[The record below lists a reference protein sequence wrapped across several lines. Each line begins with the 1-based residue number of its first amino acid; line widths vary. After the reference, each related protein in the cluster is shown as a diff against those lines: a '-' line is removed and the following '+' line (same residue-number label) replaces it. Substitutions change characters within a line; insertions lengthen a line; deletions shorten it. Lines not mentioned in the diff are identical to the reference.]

1 MQRILYSQPKNVI
14 FDYYSGMVKFRLPIF
29 NHSIPFILHSTPFMS
44 GEPVLTI
51 NLVADPLEYY
61 FIDDKNPKKVS
72 EIFHRLK

>member
-1 MQRILYSQPKNVI
+1 
-14 FDYYSGMVKFRLPIF
+14 
-29 NHSIPFILHSTPFMS
+29 MS